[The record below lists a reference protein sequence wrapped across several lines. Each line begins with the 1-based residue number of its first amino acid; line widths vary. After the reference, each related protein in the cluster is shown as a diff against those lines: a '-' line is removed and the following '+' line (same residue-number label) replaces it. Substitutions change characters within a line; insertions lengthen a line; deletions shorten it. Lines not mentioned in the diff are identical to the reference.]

1 MGSWVLVSMELT
13 CPVLVCM
20 VVMVVIGVESTE
32 EQDAPYSWSAL
43 SFLSSQNNN
52 KRSADDSKES
62 SLSQAD
68 DMFGSESK
76 IEAAALIASEPDPES
91 RMNPYRRRKN
101 KYRTKKRKNKYA
113 ASVPSQDFYEDKI
126 YDDTYYDR
134 DSSYS
139 APTSGY
145 KPPSDTYDAPSSYE
159 APAYEAPSPSYEAPS
174 YEAPSYEAPSY
185 DPPSYKPAPSY
196 EAPSYSGGYDFDN
209 SLAQQNV
216 SDSDYWKYDDLI
228 SRGGYSYRAF
238 GSNPI
243 SKSDS
248 VSSNAYEYDYYDD
261 TNLLAQPHDKHAET
275 LLSKALRYI
284 GGGFLG
290 RNDNC
295 YDEYCDYYEDSNLL
309 GYGSPF
315 EAVSHALRTL
325 LPLGL
330 LMASLVPSTVTIPGR
345 RKRQAEDE
353 MYNTLESSYPFM
365 DKINTMGFSRLS
377 ETDCQKEL
385 FCEMAEMGSNQEAN
399 TVQKLFAY
407 AVSLTP
413 DFLADMVGVK
423 DVFEATREGRCR
435 KFKCQY

>member
-62 SLSQAD
+62 SLSEAD

-159 APAYEAPSPSYEAPS
+159 APSPSYEAPS

-196 EAPSYSGGYDFDN
+196 EAPSYSGG
-209 SLAQQNV
+209 
-216 SDSDYWKYDDLI
+216 
-228 SRGGYSYRAF
+228 
-238 GSNPI
+238 
-243 SKSDS
+243 
-248 VSSNAYEYDYYDD
+248 
-261 TNLLAQPHDKHAET
+261 
-275 LLSKALRYI
+275 
-284 GGGFLG
+284 GGGDSFNDFLNALAAFLPIG
-290 RNDNC
+290 LFLAAIPP
-295 YDEYCDYYEDSNLL
+295 NLIVIN
-309 GYGSPF
+309 S
-315 EAVSHALRTL
+315 
-325 LPLGL
+325 
-330 LMASLVPSTVTIPGR
+330 R

-385 FCEMAEMGSNQEAN
+385 FCEMAEMGSKQEAN

-413 DFLADMVGVK
+413 DFLADMAGVK

-435 KFKCQY
+435 KFKCQN